1 MILTASFPS
10 AATPPTITLAH
21 YRTLVTGAAHAGLDA
36 TLFVRSEGSAAPMLD
51 GVPLIAALAS
61 VPAGIG
67 LGASVPLDHTEPF
80 HLARAFAAID
90 RLTAG
95 RSAMV
100 VDLTAG
106 VDRGT
111 AFGHAAAPDHPDAR
125 AVECL
130 EATTK
135 LWDSWE
141 DDAILV
147 DRPGGL
153 FTNPDLIHRINHEGS
168 YFSVRGPLNAPR
180 PLQGWPVIIVRVT
193 SDESRSFAAQF
204 ADVALIAPT
213 TRDAAQH
220 ACAAIRE
227 QVAGHGRR
235 LQAIRILVDL
245 VPVLGATKAE
255 AQRRTGAMDADNAAL
270 RFVGTPD
277 QLRTMMREWDAGCV
291 FDDFHLLPHDPS
303 TDFDLLA
310 TLPHTPDAAG
320 MTLRG
325 RLKLPRPVNRYA
337 A

>member
-10 AATPPTITLAH
+10 ADTPPAITLAH
-21 YRTLVTGAAHAGLDA
+21 YRALITGVAHAGLDA
-36 TLFVRSEGSAAPMLD
+36 ALFVRSPGPATPMLD
-51 GVPLIAALAS
+51 GAPLIAALAS
-61 VPAGIG
+61 VPVGIG

-90 RLTAG
+90 RLTGG
-95 RSAMV
+95 RSAV
-100 VDLTAG
+100 IVDLTAG
-106 VDRGT
+106 VER
-111 AFGHAAAPDHPDAR
+111 AAQFGHVAPPDDPDAR

-130 EATTK
+130 ETTAK

-153 FTNPDLIHRINHEGS
+153 FTNPDRIHRINHEGM
-168 YFSVRGPLNAPR
+168 YFTVRGPLNAPR
-180 PLQGWPVIIVRVT
+180 PLQGWPVIIVPVA
-193 SDESRSFAAQF
+193 SAESRSFAAQF

-213 TRDAAQH
+213 TRDAAQS

-245 VPVLGATKAE
+245 VPILGATTAE
-255 AQRRTGAMDADNAAL
+255 AQRRADAIGQHGSAL
-270 RFVGTPD
+270 QFVGTPS
-277 QLRTMMREWDAGCV
+277 QLRTMMREWDAVGACDG
-291 FDDFHLLPHDPS
+291 FNLLPHDPPV
-303 TDFDLLA
+303 DFGLLA

-320 MTLRG
+320 MTLRD
-325 RLKLPRPVNRYA
+325 RLRLPRPVNRYA